1 MDDIQQRLKDTSDE
15 CVKAL
20 AVWLSGK
27 QSPVAREGLLE
38 AVHEL
43 RKVAA
48 RLEIEMAVSERS
60 EQSHRPMA
68 IPSHRSQTRRPQHQA
83 QPSVQSQSQAQD
95 DVGNELPD
103 FIQQGAVSS
112 SDDQSQATARPRGNF
127 RRPMTRRPQGE
138 E

>member
-68 IPSHRSQTRRPQHQA
+68 IPSHRSQARRPQHQM
-83 QPSVQSQSQAQD
+83 QPSQQSQQQD

-112 SDDQSQATARPRGNF
+112 SDDQSQTARPRGSF
-127 RRPMTRRPQGE
+127 RRPMTRRSQGE